1 MVFVTFWPGARFVKF
16 ASPTS
21 SIPESAMIVEFSE
34 TVPRFITVMVMSIVD
49 PTVVDP
55 GVAVTEYTSRL
66 WGEVVVVTTIVI
78 EAERVMIKG
87 VYVAETTRVHISVG
101 VAAFVLMVMGS
112 MTVGF
117 VWFKSARLKL
127 KPAEGGEGQL
137 LVNIALIP
145 VSWPVNDSF
154 EISDTL
160 MLVEFPT
167 EIVNMFTAG
176 TTAKSGPRTWTENVT
191 VWVMRPLYAG
201 TATV

>member
-1 MVFVTFWPGARFVKF
+1 
-16 ASPTS
+16 
-21 SIPESAMIVEFSE
+21 
-34 TVPRFITVMVMSIVD
+34 MVMSIVD